1 MTIVFAQRAI
11 TDMEEIHA
19 YIARRSPSSA
29 HSVLAR
35 IRRAINR
42 LDLFPQ
48 SGRVGRL
55 AGTRELVVSGVPYLA
70 IYEVQDDRVVV
81 VRVVHTSQQWPPDG
95 DVEQE

>member
-1 MTIVFAQRAI
+1 MTVVFAQRAI
-11 TDMEEIHA
+11 DDMEELHA

-42 LDLFPQ
+42 LAPFPH

-55 AGTRELVVSGVPYLA
+55 AGTRELVIAGLPYLA
-70 IYEVQDDRVVV
+70 IYEVQDDRVVIQ
-81 VRVVHTSQQWPPDG
+81 RILHQRQQWPPAD
-95 DVEQE
+95 DAE